1 MGRLLALGLASFGFG
16 RHYCMGHSLAVLEMR
31 VAMEALVERI
41 AAYDIDETGAEHVH
55 SVNVR
60 GFAHL
65 PTTIT
70 RR

>member
-1 MGRLLALGLASFGFG
+1 M
-16 RHYCMGHSLAVLEMR
+16 LE
-31 VAMEALVERI
+31 ELVRMVR
-41 AAYDIDETGAEHVH
+41 AYDLDPAGTERVH

-65 PTTIT
+65 PTTVM